1 MFKSIGTAEFS
12 EVLRGPSAIM
22 IAESYTAPARL
33 IKEFRAK
40 YPKPVLKAAFIEE
53 SLYVGDHLLDTLT
66 TLKSKEELIADVVAL
81 LQSPMKNVIGGLKNG
96 GNKIAGILKTLS
108 EKES

>member
-1 MFKSIGTAEFS
+1 M
-12 EVLRGPSAIM
+12 
-22 IAESYTAPARL
+22 
-33 IKEFRAK
+33 
-40 YPKPVLKAAFIEE
+40 
-53 SLYVGDHLLDTLT
+53 
-66 TLKSKEELIADVVAL
+66 